1 MFTKTFKLTQITKFS
16 TFHSNPCYTNK
27 YSFNKISPS
36 FVKRHFCSKQQEITK
51 LDSTLPK
58 QQEIT
63 KLNTASDILV
73 EKYPWTYRLISA
85 SISFIQYSSVIA
97 LNDHLSNFSLVD
109 IIANIGC
116 IYSFGHL
123 VGLTDTNSR
132 DFINQTFLANSALI
146 VIILFGYCYKLMN
159 QSGEVEKNTI
169 NISPNKE

>member
-1 MFTKTFKLTQITKFS
+1 MFNRTFKLTQITKFS

-36 FVKRHFCSKQQEITK
+36 FVKRQFCSKQQQEFTK

-58 QQEIT
+58 QQQEIT
-63 KLNTASDILV
+63 KLIIVSDKV

-85 SISFIQYSSVIA
+85 SISFIQYSGVIA
-97 LNDHLSNFSLVD
+97 LNDHLSDFSLVD

-123 VGLTDTNSR
+123 IGLTDTNSR
-132 DFINQTFLANSALI
+132 DFINQTFLANGALI
-146 VIILFGYCYKLMN
+146 VIILFGYCYKLMK
-159 QSGEVEKNTI
+159 QSGKSKKKI
-169 NISPNKE
+169 L